1 MTLTAGRRSGC
12 LLRPRGPPGLPLVA
26 RSENARYGV
35 LSHVPVFPY
44 RPEVAVCLHL
54 RTGLGSCQPFLDS
67 GHPTPEFGKTG
78 CAEQS
83 GAGLCARPAPR
94 SLGSGLQ
101 AAHPCPLGSQVR
113 TRARRR
119 GSGSPTALI
128 VSPSSVII

>member
-83 GAGLCARPAPR
+83 GAGLCARPAGTAVPGLWSPGCA
-94 SLGSGLQ
+94 SLPPGV
-101 AAHPCPLGSQVR
+101 PGSQPGPGGGE
-113 TRARRR
+113 AAPRR
-119 GSGSPTALI
+119 
-128 VSPSSVII
+128 PSSCHRVL